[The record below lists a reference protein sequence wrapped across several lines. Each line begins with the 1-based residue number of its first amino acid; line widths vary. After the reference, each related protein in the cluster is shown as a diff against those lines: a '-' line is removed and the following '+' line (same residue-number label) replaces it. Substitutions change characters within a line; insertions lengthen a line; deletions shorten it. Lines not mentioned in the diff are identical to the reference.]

1 MVLVE
6 LSSVNP
12 TTWIAAISA
21 LAAIASA
28 TFAMRNSNL
37 ARKTLAISAKTSQ
50 LANASV
56 SLYLID
62 AFRYSMREA
71 NSTLYVFCVSVES
84 KSTSQNSV
92 VDAEL
97 RIPFI
102 KNQIERAAIFRH
114 NGKSTSSSTLQLKNI
129 FELPISL
136 PARGGLV
143 GNFCFD
149 VPRGILEGS
158 EFGPFCVRVRY
169 AEGQSSEVEHSIVMD
184 VIDAE
189 NLEKK
194 RKTGVPI

>member
-1 MVLVE
+1 ME
-6 LSSVNP
+6 
-12 TTWIAAISA
+12 
-21 LAAIASA
+21 
-28 TFAMRNSNL
+28 
-37 ARKTLAISAKTSQ
+37 
-50 LANASV
+50 
-56 SLYLID
+56 
-62 AFRYSMREA
+62 
-71 NSTLYVFCVSVES
+71 
-84 KSTSQNSV
+84 
-92 VDAEL
+92 
-97 RIPFI
+97 
-102 KNQIERAAIFRH
+102 
-114 NGKSTSSSTLQLKNI
+114 KSTSSSTLQLKNI